1 MSIVKLNLK
10 EKIAYRSF
18 ETQEKLNEFILDCI
32 FNDKKDK
39 IIFKGDPW
47 EINLKLL
54 KKLIDRENPLVE
66 QGDVRGAFRKIIQ
79 LTQND
84 PYCCIYKE

>member
-1 MSIVKLNLK
+1 MFTVKLNLK
-10 EKIAYRSF
+10 EKIAYKSF
-18 ETQEKLNEFILDCI
+18 DTQEKLNGFILEYI
-32 FNDKKDK
+32 FDDKKEK

-54 KKLIDRENPLVE
+54 KKLIDKENPLVE
-66 QGDVRGAFRKIIQ
+66 QGDIRGAFRKIIQ
-79 LTQND
+79 LTQNE

>member
-18 ETQEKLNEFILDCI
+18 DTQDKLNEFIVEYI

-54 KKLIDRENPLVE
+54 KKIIDKENPLVE
-66 QGDVRGAFRKIIQ
+66 HGDIRSAFRKIIQ
-79 LTQND
+79 LTMND
-84 PYCCIYKE
+84 PYCVIYKE

>member
-1 MSIVKLNLK
+1 MFIVKLNLK
-10 EKIAYRSF
+10 EKIAYKSF
-18 ETQEKLNEFILDCI
+18 DTQDKLNEFILEYI
-32 FNDKKDK
+32 FDDKKEK

-54 KKLIDRENPLVE
+54 KKLIDKENPLVE
-66 QGDVRGAFRKIIQ
+66 QGDIRGAFRKIIQ
-79 LTQND
+79 LTHNE

>member
-1 MSIVKLNLK
+1 MTILKLNIK

-18 ETQEKLNEFILDCI
+18 ENQDELNQFIVDYV
-32 FNDKKDK
+32 FNSKTDK

-54 KKLIDRENPLVE
+54 KKLIDKNNPLIE
-66 QGDVRGAFRKIIQ
+66 DGDIRGAFRKIIQ
-79 LTQND
+79 ITNNE
-84 PYCCIYKE
+84 PFCIIYKE